1 MRVSYAPIGLRKHR
15 SGDTAGITCSMNPRI
30 GSRFGVRG
38 LHRGTV
44 KQVAGAGFELSWPI
58 LERYRSQVRKS
69 TVIKPRVF
77 LRMRREIDIEKG

>member
-1 MRVSYAPIGLRKHR
+1 
-15 SGDTAGITCSMNPRI
+15 
-30 GSRFGVRG
+30 
-38 LHRGTV
+38 V